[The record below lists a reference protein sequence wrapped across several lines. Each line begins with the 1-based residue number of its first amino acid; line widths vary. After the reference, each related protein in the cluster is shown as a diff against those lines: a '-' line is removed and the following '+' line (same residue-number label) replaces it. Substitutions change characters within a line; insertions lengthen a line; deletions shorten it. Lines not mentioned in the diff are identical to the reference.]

1 MDSISITRREVILAS
16 SQVVITSL
24 FSSAAFAS
32 TEDPRQRGWRFC
44 TACYSMFF
52 GPEQAGVFLPAPRI
66 SRQDID
72 SLFTKD
78 SQNSRNRSRRPH
90 KISGVSVESATHSST
105 TVSSKRELAP
115 QEAFTRWILQSSSS
129 SHTTASLIGMNKP
142 SGVSARTAMGF
153 SSTVIQRKD
162 YAQEAAST
170 TKPDTS
176 L

>member
-32 TEDPRQRGWRFC
+32 TEDPRQKGWRFC

-52 GPEQAGVFLPAPRI
+52 GPERAGVCPAGAGHQPAGYRFAI
-66 SRQDID
+66 HKRLTEQ
-72 SLFTKD
+72 
-78 SQNSRNRSRRPH
+78 SQQEQAPH

-115 QEAFTRWILQSSSS
+115 QEAFTRWIRQFSSS
-129 SHTTASLIGMNKP
+129 SHTTAFLIGMNKP
-142 SGVSARTAMGF
+142 SGVSARSAMGF